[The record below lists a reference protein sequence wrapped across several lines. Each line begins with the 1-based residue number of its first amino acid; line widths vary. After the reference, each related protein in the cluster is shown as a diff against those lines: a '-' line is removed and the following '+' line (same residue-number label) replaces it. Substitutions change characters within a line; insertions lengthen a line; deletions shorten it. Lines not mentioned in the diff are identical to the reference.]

1 MGSSTVGLIVKETV
15 EILWKILQPL
25 HMPVPTSDTFRKIAE
40 EYFNVWNFPNCLG
53 AIDGKHIRINCPA
66 HSGTMYFNY
75 KHFYSIVL
83 QAVVDANYRFTI
95 IDVGGYGKQSDGGTF
110 RSSDMYKLLKN
121 KQLNIPLNEY
131 LPSTNTLVPFVFMGD
146 EAYPLL
152 ENLLKP
158 YSGENL
164 EKDSECFNKRLSR
177 ARKTVECAFGILYSK
192 WRIFS
197 KAIETTERT
206 ADNIVKACC
215 VLQNMVIDKEGVQR
229 HLKDIV
235 FFPAEMAMQRPQHSG
250 RTADNAKLKR
260 DTFKIYICNNEIG
273 YL

>member
-110 RSSDMYKLLKN
+110 RSSDMYELLKN

-131 LPSTNTLVPFVFMGD
+131 LPSTNTLVPFVFIGD
-146 EAYPLL
+146 
-152 ENLLKP
+152 
-158 YSGENL
+158 
-164 EKDSECFNKRLSR
+164 
-177 ARKTVECAFGILYSK
+177 
-192 WRIFS
+192 
-197 KAIETTERT
+197 
-206 ADNIVKACC
+206 
-215 VLQNMVIDKEGVQR
+215 
-229 HLKDIV
+229 
-235 FFPAEMAMQRPQHSG
+235 
-250 RTADNAKLKR
+250 
-260 DTFKIYICNNEIG
+260 
-273 YL
+273 